1 MPTKLFK
8 WVSSIVVILLVIF
21 AGLLGL
27 SWLYRDD
34 LVAYVKTIITEQTNG
49 ALQIEKAD
57 ISFLKG
63 VPGIYL
69 TLEGITLHD
78 TAYHSHHTNLLTLR
92 RLEARVSVV
101 NLLAKKIQINQIQL
115 HDGAIQL
122 FTDSTGYSNTSILN
136 TFKPKKKDA
145 NTDNSLLDK
154 LEDIS
159 IHQVKISVIDSLHHK
174 FFGFKLQD
182 IYHQISK
189 QESIWSI
196 HTKGS
201 WYFDGLYFNT
211 QNGGFLAQKNT
222 KVDFQWQFNPPKQ
235 ILQLSPSLLEVE
247 GLALQLAGQV
257 DFSDKKQ
264 LIINIKTPD
273 VPTQTLLSLLTPKL
287 QTAIGKF
294 KILPKLQANANLL
307 ASLEGGQPVVDV
319 VFRTDTFSTTQPY
332 GRFTQLKANGRYC
345 NQLDASKLAD
355 DNNSQLHFTAVEG
368 AWEGVPFQSTFT
380 LTNLSTP
387 MALADVRIDAPLR
400 NLNTVFAASPM
411 QFDSGRVQ
419 FKFRYIGKITPFLNE
434 KGGNLNGRLN
444 GAMILTNGGMV
455 HQNKI
460 IRLRKMNGWM
470 LFDEK
475 SIRIRKLHIFD
486 QHNLLTVNGYVNQ
499 FVPLLA
505 LKNQPVRANL
515 DITMPQWDLN
525 WIHSLVTKKTTK
537 KKSGNKVQQQIAETI
552 EKLTNQI
559 EMDVHVATPLLK
571 YRRFVA
577 SKVRGGL
584 IVNKRSIRFYD
595 VSMNTWNGKFGF
607 SGGINDLDKATH
619 SLAMKGSVQ
628 NADVSKVFQTLDNF
642 GQKTLTHK
650 QLSGKFT
657 TDFSLTATMLQGFRL
672 VTSSC
677 WGDLSVK
684 LQDGALTSFK
694 PFDDFKKIV
703 MLKNRNYDN
712 VQFATIENQLRL
724 RNQEVYVD
732 KMALES
738 SILTLF
744 VEGIYSFRDRTDLSI
759 RIPLMNLKRRD
770 DDYKLLSKQE
780 LNDLKGGNIF
790 LRAKDESG
798 KVNIKLDLFKKFY
811 KERARRIDEN

>member
-1 MPTKLFK
+1 
-8 WVSSIVVILLVIF
+8 
-21 AGLLGL
+21 
-27 SWLYRDD
+27 
-34 LVAYVKTIITEQTNG
+34 
-49 ALQIEKAD
+49 
-57 ISFLKG
+57 
-63 VPGIYL
+63 
-69 TLEGITLHD
+69 
-78 TAYHSHHTNLLTLR
+78 
-92 RLEARVSVV
+92 
-101 NLLAKKIQINQIQL
+101 
-115 HDGAIQL
+115 
-122 FTDSTGYSNTSILN
+122 
-136 TFKPKKKDA
+136 
-145 NTDNSLLDK
+145 
-154 LEDIS
+154 
-159 IHQVKISVIDSLHHK
+159 
-174 FFGFKLQD
+174 
-182 IYHQISK
+182 
-189 QESIWSI
+189 
-196 HTKGS
+196 
-201 WYFDGLYFNT
+201 
-211 QNGGFLAQKNT
+211 
-222 KVDFQWQFNPPKQ
+222 
-235 ILQLSPSLLEVE
+235 
-247 GLALQLAGQV
+247 
-257 DFSDKKQ
+257 
-264 LIINIKTPD
+264 
-273 VPTQTLLSLLTPKL
+273 
-287 QTAIGKF
+287 
-294 KILPKLQANANLL
+294 
-307 ASLEGGQPVVDV
+307 
-319 VFRTDTFSTTQPY
+319 
-332 GRFTQLKANGRYC
+332 
-345 NQLDASKLAD
+345 
-355 DNNSQLHFTAVEG
+355 
-368 AWEGVPFQSTFT
+368 
-380 LTNLSTP
+380 
-387 MALADVRIDAPLR
+387 
-400 NLNTVFAASPM
+400 
-411 QFDSGRVQ
+411 
-419 FKFRYIGKITPFLNE
+419 
-434 KGGNLNGRLN
+434 
-444 GAMILTNGGMV
+444 
-455 HQNKI
+455 
-460 IRLRKMNGWM
+460 M

-475 SIRIRKLHIFD
+475 SIRIRKLQIFD

-505 LKNQPVRANL
+505 LKNQPVKANL

-628 NADVSKVFQTLDNF
+628 NSDVSKVFQTLDNF

-684 LQDGALTSFK
+684 LQDGALTNFK

-703 MLKNRNYDN
+703 VLKNRNYDN

-811 KERARRIDEN
+811 KERARRVEEN